1 LKRINETDRQQK
13 QQQQQQQQ
21 QRKMTKS
28 SKAAVPTC
36 AIDRD
41 IVNEFTLA
49 KMKDIGQSFFASACG
64 KNRGAFVLAKPDG
77 KTYSW

>member
-1 LKRINETDRQQK
+1 
-13 QQQQQQQQ
+13 
-21 QRKMTKS
+21 MTKS

-64 KNRGAFVLAKPDG
+64 KNRGACVLDKPDG
-77 KTYSW
+77 MTYSCLLYTYNAADALLCVVSRCL